1 MYAATLYKKV
11 IILHISIRAW
21 INNDQYICQFILL
34 MFVVKLFVHALMFTN
49 PTFDFKIV
57 LVNVNTVEILF
68 MVNGN

>member
-1 MYAATLYKKV
+1 
-11 IILHISIRAW
+11 
-21 INNDQYICQFILL
+21 